1 MAATRHSRLQ
11 QSLHKAEKQT
21 LTSERGRGPDPGQGI
36 EEKEESHG
44 RDLDQE
50 TEEDGLEVETEA
62 GGPGLETA
70 AEIRTED
77 LGRQINRGELGRMRR
92 TINRGDMIPPSLPA
106 PRTKLFR
113 TCKDLPLTRE
123 T

>member
-1 MAATRHSRLQ
+1 MAATRHSRIQ
-11 QSLHKAEKQT
+11 QSLHKAETQT
-21 LTSERGRGPDPGQGI
+21 LISERGRGPDPGQGI

-70 AEIRTED
+70 VEIRTED
-77 LGRQINRGELGRMRR
+77 LGRQINRG
-92 TINRGDMIPPSLPA
+92 DMIPPSPPA
-106 PRTKLFR
+106 PRTNRSR

>member
-1 MAATRHSRLQ
+1 MAATRHSRIE
-11 QSLHKAEKQT
+11 QSSHKAETQT
-21 LTSERGRGPDPGQGI
+21 LTSERGRDPDPGQGI

-44 RDLDQE
+44 RDLDQG

-62 GGPGLETA
+62 GGPGLETT

-77 LGRQINRGELGRMRR
+77 LGRQINRG
-92 TINRGDMIPPSLPA
+92 DMIPPSPPA
-106 PRTKLFR
+106 PRTNLSR

>member
-11 QSLHKAEKQT
+11 QSLHKAETQT

-44 RDLDQE
+44 QDLDQE

-62 GGPGLETA
+62 GGLGLETT

-77 LGRQINRGELGRMRR
+77 LGRQITRGELARMRR
-92 TINRGDMIPPSLPA
+92 QITRGDMIPPCPPA
-106 PRTKLFR
+106 PRTNRSR

>member
-1 MAATRHSRLQ
+1 MAATRHSRIQ
-11 QSLHKAEKQT
+11 QSLHKAETQT
-21 LTSERGRGPDPGQGI
+21 LISERGRDQDPGQGI

-44 RDLDQE
+44 QDLDQE

-62 GGPGLETA
+62 GGLGLETA
-70 AEIRTED
+70 VEIRTED
-77 LGRQINRGELGRMRR
+77 LGRQITRGELGRMRR
-92 TINRGDMIPPSLPA
+92 MINRGDTIPPSPPA
-106 PRTKLFR
+106 PRIKLSR

>member
-11 QSLHKAEKQT
+11 QSLHKAETQT

-44 RDLDQE
+44 QDLDQE

-62 GGPGLETA
+62 GGLGLETT

-77 LGRQINRGELGRMRR
+77 LGRQI
-92 TINRGDMIPPSLPA
+92 TRGDMIPPCPPA
-106 PRTKLFR
+106 PRTNRSR

>member
-11 QSLHKAEKQT
+11 QSLHKAETQT
-21 LTSERGRGPDPGQGI
+21 LTSERGQGPGPGQGI

-62 GGPGLETA
+62 GGQGLETA
-70 AEIRTED
+70 VEIRTED

-92 TINRGDMIPPSLPA
+92 MINRGDMIPPGPPA

>member
-1 MAATRHSRLQ
+1 MAAARHSRLQ
-11 QSLHKAEKQT
+11 QSLHKAETQT

-36 EEKEESHG
+36 KEKEESHG

-62 GGPGLETA
+62 GGLGLETA
-70 AEIRTED
+70 VEIRTED

-92 TINRGDMIPPSLPA
+92 QITRGDMSPPSPPA